1 MGEGYVLSSWSLE
14 TWRKGNAFYWNN
26 NNNNNDNNKTYSVFP
41 FKPFFNACPT
51 LPLWILQFWRRR
63 VLPIKKLRF
72 NLSLGVNAPLK
83 TLDRSWPINWGV
95 HFESIA
101 PPSKR
106 IFPLW
111 KMWGVAWK
119 DITKNCFFPPFSL
132 KFWRERLFVECTDNT
147 IHV

>member
-1 MGEGYVLSSWSLE
+1 MCMKVLPFVYCLHGPFKLKRGIKAALSTGIIIIKLPTYFRSSHSLML
-14 TWRKGNAFYWNN
+14 AQ
-26 NNNNNDNNKTYSVFP
+26 YSVR
-41 FKPFFNACPT
+41 
-51 LPLWILQFWRRR
+51 ILQFWRWR
-63 VLPIKKLRF
+63 VLLIKKLRF
-72 NLSLGVNAPLK
+72 NLSLGVNASLK
-83 TLDRSWPINWGV
+83 TLDRSWPIDCGV

-111 KMWGVAWK
+111 EMWGVAWK

-132 KFWRERLFVECTDNT
+132 KFRRERLFVECTDNT